1 MMEQRVVNTY
11 VRGRQTRFHGTIQ
24 PTACFCTVWEM
35 GVVFYIFRWSK
46 KNQERNQ
53 NFVTCESDMKF
64 KFQQRWIKFYWHR
77 ATFAGLHIVCGC
89 FCSTTAELRSSDR
102 DLYGPQKL
110 LTVWPY
116 TENACPPVVERR
128 ETSLLLNVIKKEV
141 THLPYFSVA
150 LYISFDPSNSP
161 S

>member
-1 MMEQRVVNTY
+1 MSVVSKLGSMGQPSPLP
-11 VRGRQTRFHGTIQ
+11 VFVLSGR
-24 PTACFCTVWEM
+24 WEWFFTFLD
-35 GVVFYIFRWSK
+35 GQK

-64 KFQQRWIKFYWHR
+64 KFRQRWIKFYWHR
-77 ATFAGLHIVCGC
+77 ATFVGLHIVCGC

-116 TENACPPVVERR
+116 TENACPPVVEKG
-128 ETSLLLNVIKKEV
+128 ETSLLLKVIKKEE

-150 LYISFDPSNSP
+150 FFISFDPPSSP